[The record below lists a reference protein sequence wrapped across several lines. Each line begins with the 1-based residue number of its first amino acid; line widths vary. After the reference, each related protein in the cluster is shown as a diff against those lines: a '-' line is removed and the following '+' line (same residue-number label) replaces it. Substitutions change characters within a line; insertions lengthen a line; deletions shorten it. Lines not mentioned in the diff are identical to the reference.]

1 MTSVRSVKWI
11 AWALAVLFACS
22 VTYPALAQTRKAQAA
37 SAKFTPEQT
46 KMLEDWS
53 CAVALNAATGGWA
66 TRYNVFAPLQR
77 RELSLPAARDF
88 TSKTDPLFR
97 TLICT
102 NNYKPSSR
110 CCR

>member
-22 VTYPALAQTRKAQAA
+22 VTYPALAQTGKAQAA

-46 KMLEDWS
+46 KTLEDWS
-53 CAVALNAATGGWA
+53 YAVALTPPRGWA
-66 TRYNVFAPLQR
+66 TRDNVFDPLQR

-102 NNYKPSSR
+102 NNCKPSSR